1 MSCSLKRMTRGFCI
15 SGIWACRLL
24 RCSKFVGSCVR
35 ISATNQL
42 CVQKLQGS
50 TDSPEF
56 CRGSYE
62 FAIDFRKNGAICRV
76 DVGIDP
82 YEAFTRNARN
92 FEQFF
97 KFRGKDPRKPGRF
110 SWSVQGTPGEIEIP
124 PARFLFPVFS
134 FGEAKEKTE
143 GQPQIFKKNSYI
155 DMCTIDHQTPR
166 IRIRLLPIA
175 AACRSRSGASR
186 Q

>member
-1 MSCSLKRMTRGFCI
+1 M
-15 SGIWACRLL
+15 WASTPTKLL
-24 RCSKFVGSCVR
+24 REMPE
-35 ISATNQL
+35 ISSSFSNFAGKIQEN
-42 CVQKLQGS
+42 
-50 TDSPEF
+50 
-56 CRGSYE
+56 RGG
-62 FAIDFRKNGAICRV
+62 FL
-76 DVGIDP
+76 
-82 YEAFTRNARN
+82 
-92 FEQFF
+92 
-97 KFRGKDPRKPGRF
+97 GRF
-110 SWSVQGTPGEIEIP
+110 KGLRGEIEIP
-124 PARFLFPVFS
+124 RARFLFPVFS

>member
-1 MSCSLKRMTRGFCI
+1 MPVTAVRDEGALRM
-15 SGIWACRLL
+15 WVCRLPVHIGPL
-24 RCSKFVGSCVR
+24 
-35 ISATNQL
+35 
-42 CVQKLQGS
+42 
-50 TDSPEF
+50 
-56 CRGSYE
+56 GSYE
-62 FAIDFRKNGAICRV
+62 FAEDYRKIGAICRV

-82 YEAFTRNARN
+82 YEAFSRNARN

-110 SWSVQGTPGEIEIP
+110 SWSVQGTPGGKSKSP
-124 PARFLFPVFS
+124 RARFLFPVFS

-143 GQPQIFKKNSYI
+143 GQLQIFKKNSYI